1 MKCLW
6 NKFLRIWSKLEKTN
20 RRREAFLQINPA
32 FDKKIFNL
40 VPGGFCRF
48 DCKHSYISTCTDEV
62 WSRANEV
69 QTNKQVSVYCCILFV
84 PHKKSSGITLNEYKA
99 HAKLLQQDNIRNFV
113 KFESFDIYVKI
124 FPDDIYKRGIFPG
137 DMDLLTMEI
146 LFFKK

>member
-1 MKCLW
+1 MKRSFPAD
-6 NKFLRIWSKLEKTN
+6 KPSIWQKN
-20 RRREAFLQINPA
+20 I
-32 FDKKIFNL
+32 NL

-84 PHKKSSGITLNEYKA
+84 PYKKSSGITLNEYKA